1 MKLNA
6 MSPLL
11 PLALRALLICG
22 SLCTTLFILRRV
34 RQAKV
39 QIEDSI
45 FWLLFSACLLFLS
58 LFPEITTWVA
68 RKFGFVSEINVVYL
82 AIIFLLLIKQFYMS
96 VRLSQMD
103 SKLKSLAQK
112 VALNEEKIERG
123 KLDL

>member
-1 MKLNA
+1 

-82 AIIFLLLIKQFYMS
+82 AIIFLLLIMQFYMS

>member
-1 MKLNA
+1 MFQLI
-6 MSPLL
+6 PI
-11 PLALRALLICG
+11 ALRALLIAG

-45 FWLLFSACLLFLS
+45 FWLLFSGLLLFLS
-58 LFPEITTWVA
+58 LFPEVTTWVA
-68 RKFGFVSEINVVYL
+68 RKFGFISEINVVYL

-96 VRLSQMD
+96 VRISQMD

-112 VALNEEKIERG
+112 VALNEEKIERHN
-123 KLDL
+123 LDL